1 MNIFEQLD
9 MLLTEAESSS
19 KVKESDIPI
28 HPEME
33 TKEQGEIAAAEKVR
47 KLFQKL
53 KMGSSGD
60 DAVNDGKPEIPDDII
75 DPMLKEPPK
84 SVKDKTFEKNKL
96 AGWDEKSEEKVEKE
110 VEFENDEK
118 EDDEFDDF
126 DYRQNSFGDE
136 EDDEDD
142 ETPDSGDDDR
152 SEDEKLRDSIDD
164 ALDSLD
170 NDNSTNGGGSGSQGG
185 EDGDDSGANW
195 GDKEDGDGQE
205 GGSEGGSEGGQ
216 ESGKQGK
223 QQKGGQESGSESG
236 QESGSESGQEQDG
249 DNSSNSGGK
258 SGQGKNVSQSARKKR
273 LEDLK
278 KSLDSEGMGEF
289 NDKMEEMKASKDDD
303 GGDDGVVGGQIETPS
318 DETFRKE
325 MQQAGLNNQSIDK
338 MVKEKNTDTTTDYSE
353 EELEELRKQV
363 IDGLEKQCRKNGG
376 SSLATSIAK
385 NSSKRKISDEE
396 WEKILEMFLSQ
407 KSEHKG
413 ENTRANDG
421 YKFGHKN
428 HLWRGAV
435 LPTQS
440 APSKGSI
447 QNIYCFVD
455 FSGSVDK
462 DLVFTFLGKVIDLC
476 VKLEY
481 TNVVVYG
488 VGNNITE
495 PRILDDEAL
504 EHGSKLAVAM
514 TWEYISQQ
522 NPGGGTTNFRA
533 TAKEMNRIKRDEED
547 AIFLVFGDAF
557 WSDPSLGVKWLR
569 YDIDDIN
576 YLDDICMLIYYRE
589 LNSEVRESVGVL
601 VDIVGIKNIITS
613 KAASIHV

>member
-9 MLLTEAESSS
+9 MLLTEAASSS

-33 TKEQGEIAAAEKVR
+33 TKEQGEMAAAEKVL

-53 KMGSSGD
+53 KMGSSGK
-60 DAVNDGKPEIPDDII
+60 DAVNDGKPEIPDDLI

-84 SVKDKTFEKNKL
+84 SKDKTFDKNKL
-96 AGWDEKSEEKVEKE
+96 AGWDEKTDDKVEKE
-110 VEFENDEK
+110 VDVDNDEE
-118 EDDEFDDF
+118 EDDEYDDF
-126 DYRQNSFGDE
+126 NYRQNSFGDDD
-136 EDDEDD
+136 DDEDD
-142 ETPDSGDDDR
+142 DTIDSEDDDM

-170 NDNSTNGGGSGSQGG
+170 NDNDKNGGGSGSQGG
-185 EDGDDSGANW
+185 EEDDDSGANW
-195 GDKEDGDGQE
+195 GDNEDGDGQD
-205 GGSEGGSEGGQ
+205 GGSEGGQ
-216 ESGKQGK
+216 Q
-223 QQKGGQESGSESG
+223 GGQQGGDQGSEGGQQGGQQGGEQSG
-236 QESGSESGQEQDG
+236 QQGGHKGTGSGET
-249 DNSSNSGGK
+249 
-258 SGQGKNVSQSARKKR
+258 QSARKKR

-278 KSLDSEGMGEF
+278 KSLDSKGMGEF
-289 NDKMEEMKASKDDD
+289 NEKMKEMKTATDDD
-303 GGDDGVVGGQIETPS
+303 GRDDGVVGGQIETPS
-318 DETFRKE
+318 DEAFRKE
-325 MQQAGLNNQSIDK
+325 MQQAGLNNKSIDK
-338 MVKEKNTDTTTDYSE
+338 MIKEKNTDTSTDYSE
-353 EELEELRKQV
+353 EELEKLRKQV

-385 NSSKRKISDEE
+385 NASKRKISDEE

-407 KSEHKG
+407 KSKHKG
-413 ENTRANDG
+413 ETTHANDG

-435 LPTQS
+435 LPSQS

-455 FSGSVDK
+455 FSGSVDQ

-504 EHGSKLAVAM
+504 DKGSKLAVAE
-514 TWEYISQQ
+514 TWEYISKQ

-533 TAKEMNRIKRDEED
+533 TAKEMNKIKRDEDD

-557 WSDPSLGVKWLR
+557 WSDPTLGVKWLR
-569 YDIDDIN
+569 YDIDDVH
-576 YLDDICMLIYYRE
+576 YLDDICMMIYYGE
-589 LNSEVRESVGVL
+589 LNSNVRESVGVL

-613 KAASIHV
+613 KASSIHI

>member
-1 MNIFEQLD
+1 MNIFEHLD
-9 MLLTEAESSS
+9 MLLTEAVSSS

-33 TKEQGEIAAAEKVR
+33 TKEQGEMAAAEKVL

-53 KMGSSGD
+53 KMGSGGHDS
-60 DAVNDGKPEIPDDII
+60 VNDGRPEIPDDLI

-84 SVKDKTFEKNKL
+84 SKDKTFDKNKL
-96 AGWDEKSEEKVEKE
+96 AGWDEKPEDKIKKE
-110 VEFENDEK
+110 VDVENDEE

-136 EDDEDD
+136 EDDEDN

-152 SEDEKLRDSIDD
+152 SEDEKLRDSIED
-164 ALDSLD
+164 AIDSLD
-170 NDNSTNGGGSGSQGG
+170 DKDGGGNGSNGSQGG
-185 EDGDDSGANW
+185 EEDDDSGANW
-195 GDKEDGDGQE
+195 GDEEDGDGQE
-205 GGSEGGSEGGQ
+205 GGSEGGQQGGQQNGQQGGDEGSEG
-216 ESGKQGK
+216 E
-223 QQKGGQESGSESG
+223 QQGGQQNSQQNGQQGAHKGSGSGET
-236 QESGSESGQEQDG
+236 
-249 DNSSNSGGK
+249 
-258 SGQGKNVSQSARKKR
+258 QSARKKR
-273 LEDLK
+273 LEGLK
-278 KSLDSEGMGEF
+278 KSLDSKGMGEF
-289 NDKMEEMKASKDDD
+289 NEKMEEMKTSMDD
-303 GGDDGVVGGQIETPS
+303 GGEDDGAVGGQIETPS
-318 DETFRKE
+318 DEAFRKE
-325 MQQAGLNNQSIDK
+325 MQQAGLNSKSIDK
-338 MVKEKNTDTTTDYSE
+338 MIKEKTTDTSTDYSDE
-353 EELEELRKQV
+353 VLEELRKQV

-396 WEKILEMFLSQ
+396 WEQILEMFLSQ

-413 ENTRANDG
+413 KTTHANKG

-435 LPTQS
+435 LPTQG
-440 APSKGSI
+440 APSKGAV

-488 VGNNITE
+488 VGERITE

-504 EHGSKLAVAM
+504 EHGSKLAVSK

-533 TAKEMNRIKRDEED
+533 TAKEMNKIKRDEDD

-557 WSDPSLGVKWLR
+557 WSDSSLGVKWLR

-576 YLDDICMLIYYRE
+576 YLDDICMMIYYNT

-613 KAASIHV
+613 KAASIHE

>member
-9 MLLTEAESSS
+9 MLLTEAETSS
-19 KVKESDIPI
+19 KVSDIPI

-33 TKEQGEIAAAEKVR
+33 TKEQGEWAAAEKVL

-53 KMGSSGD
+53 KMGSSGKD
-60 DAVNDGKPEIPDDII
+60 SVNDGKPEIPDDLI
-75 DPMLKEPPK
+75 DPMLKEQPK
-84 SVKDKTFEKNKL
+84 SSKDKTFDKNKL
-96 AGWDEKSEEKVEKE
+96 AGWDEKPEEKIQKE
-110 VEFENDEK
+110 VEFENDE
-118 EDDEFDDF
+118 EDDDEFDDF
-126 DYRQNSFGDE
+126 NYRQNSFGDE
-136 EDDEDD
+136 EDDE
-142 ETPDSGDDDR
+142 TPDSTDDDR

-170 NDNSTNGGGSGSQGG
+170 NDKGDNQSGGSEGG
-185 EDGDDSGANW
+185 QDGDDSGANW
-195 GDKEDGDGQE
+195 GDEEDGDGQD
-205 GGSEGGSEGGQ
+205 GGSEGGSESGQ
-216 ESGKQGK
+216 QGK
-223 QQKGGQESGSESG
+223 QQKGSQEGGQESGSESG
-236 QESGSESGQEQDG
+236 QSGQEQD
-249 DNSSNSGGK
+249 NSSNSDGK
-258 SGQGKNVSQSARKKR
+258 SGQGKNKSQSARKKR

-278 KSLDSEGMGEF
+278 KSLDSKGMGEF
-289 NDKMEEMKASKDDD
+289 NDKMEEMKTSRDDD
-303 GGDDGVVGGQIETPS
+303 SGDDGIVGGQIETPS
-318 DETFRKE
+318 DEAFRKE
-325 MQQAGLNNQSIDK
+325 MQQAGLNNKSIDK
-338 MVKEKNTDTTTDYSE
+338 MIKEKNTDTTTDYSE

-407 KSEHKG
+407 NSKHKG

-435 LPTQS
+435 LPSQS

-455 FSGSVDK
+455 FSGSVDQ

-488 VGNNITE
+488 VGNDITE

-504 EHGSKLAVAM
+504 EHGSKLAVSK
-514 TWEYISQQ
+514 TWEYITQQ

-533 TAKEMNRIKRDEED
+533 TAKEMNKIKRDEDD

-557 WSDPSLGVKWLR
+557 WSDPNLGVKWLR
-569 YDIDDIN
+569 YDIDDIH
-576 YLDDICMLIYYRE
+576 YLDDICMMIYYKT

-613 KAASIHV
+613 KASSIHE

>member
-9 MLLTEAESSS
+9 MLLTEAVSSS

-33 TKEQGEIAAAEKVR
+33 TKEQGEMAAAEKVL

-53 KMGSSGD
+53 KMGSGGQDS
-60 DAVNDGKPEIPDDII
+60 VNDGRPEIPDDLI

-84 SVKDKTFEKNKL
+84 SKDKTFDKNKL
-96 AGWDEKSEEKVEKE
+96 AGWDEKPEDKIEKE
-110 VEFENDEK
+110 VDVENDE
-118 EDDEFDDF
+118 EVDDEFDDF

-136 EDDEDD
+136 EDDEDN

-152 SEDEKLRDSIDD
+152 SEDEKLRDSIED
-164 ALDSLD
+164 AIDSLD
-170 NDNSTNGGGSGSQGG
+170 DDKDGGGNGSNGSQGG
-185 EDGDDSGANW
+185 EEDDDSGANW
-195 GDKEDGDGQE
+195 GDEEDGDGQE

-216 ESGKQGK
+216 Q
-223 QQKGGQESGSESG
+223 GGQQNGQQGGDEGSEGGQQNSQQNGQQGAHKGSGSGET
-236 QESGSESGQEQDG
+236 
-249 DNSSNSGGK
+249 
-258 SGQGKNVSQSARKKR
+258 QSARKKR
-273 LEDLK
+273 LEGLK
-278 KSLDSEGMGEF
+278 KSLDSKGMGEF
-289 NDKMEEMKASKDDD
+289 NEKMEEMKTSMDD
-303 GGDDGVVGGQIETPS
+303 GGEDDGAVGGQIETPS
-318 DETFRKE
+318 DEAFRKE
-325 MQQAGLNNQSIDK
+325 MQQAGLNSKSIDK
-338 MVKEKNTDTTTDYSE
+338 MIKEKNTDTSTDYSD

-385 NSSKRKISDEE
+385 NASKRKISDEE

-413 ENTRANDG
+413 ESTHANDG

-435 LPTQS
+435 LPSQS
-440 APSKGSI
+440 APSKGAI

-455 FSGSVDK
+455 FSGSVDQ

-488 VGNNITE
+488 VGERITE

-504 EHGSKLAVAM
+504 EHGSKLAVSK

-533 TAKEMNRIKRDEED
+533 TAKEMNKIKRDEDD

-576 YLDDICMLIYYRE
+576 YLDDICMMIYYNT

-613 KAASIHV
+613 KAASIHE

>member
-1 MNIFEQLD
+1 MNIFEHLD
-9 MLLTEAESSS
+9 MLLTEAVSSS

-33 TKEQGEIAAAEKVR
+33 TKEQGEMAAAEKVL

-53 KMGSSGD
+53 KMGSGGHDS
-60 DAVNDGKPEIPDDII
+60 VNDGRPEIPDDLI

-84 SVKDKTFEKNKL
+84 SKDKTFDKNKL
-96 AGWDEKSEEKVEKE
+96 AGWDEKPEDKIKKE
-110 VEFENDEK
+110 VDVENDEE

-136 EDDEDD
+136 EDDEDN

-152 SEDEKLRDSIDD
+152 SEDEKLRDSIED
-164 ALDSLD
+164 AIDSLD
-170 NDNSTNGGGSGSQGG
+170 DDKDGGGNGSNGSQGG
-185 EDGDDSGANW
+185 EEDDDSGANW
-195 GDKEDGDGQE
+195 GDEEDGDGQE

-216 ESGKQGK
+216 Q
-223 QQKGGQESGSESG
+223 GGQQNGQQGGDEGSEGEQQGGQQNSQQNGQQGAHKGSGSGET
-236 QESGSESGQEQDG
+236 
-249 DNSSNSGGK
+249 
-258 SGQGKNVSQSARKKR
+258 QSARKKR
-273 LEDLK
+273 LEGLK
-278 KSLDSEGMGEF
+278 KSLDSKGMGEF
-289 NDKMEEMKASKDDD
+289 NEKMEEMKTSMDD
-303 GGDDGVVGGQIETPS
+303 GGEDDGAVGGQIETPS
-318 DETFRKE
+318 DEAFRKE
-325 MQQAGLNNQSIDK
+325 MQQAGLNNKSIDK
-338 MVKEKNTDTTTDYSE
+338 MIKEKNTDTSTDYSD

-385 NSSKRKISDEE
+385 NASKRKISDEE

-413 ENTRANDG
+413 ESTHANDG

-435 LPTQS
+435 LPSQS
-440 APSKGSI
+440 APSKGAI

-455 FSGSVDK
+455 FSGSVDQ

-488 VGNNITE
+488 VGERITE

-504 EHGSKLAVAM
+504 EHGSKLAVSK

-533 TAKEMNRIKRDEED
+533 TAKEMNKIKRDEDD

-557 WSDPSLGVKWLR
+557 WSDSSLGVKWLR

-576 YLDDICMLIYYRE
+576 YLDDICMMIYYNT

-613 KAASIHV
+613 KAASIHE

>member
-1 MNIFEQLD
+1 MNIFEHLD
-9 MLLTEAESSS
+9 MLLTEAVSSS

-33 TKEQGEIAAAEKVR
+33 TKEQGEMAAAEKVL

-53 KMGSSGD
+53 KMGTGGQDS
-60 DAVNDGKPEIPDDII
+60 VNDGRPEIPDDLI

-84 SVKDKTFEKNKL
+84 SKDKTFDKNKL
-96 AGWDEKSEEKVEKE
+96 AGWDEKPEDKIEKE
-110 VEFENDEK
+110 VDVENDEE

-136 EDDEDD
+136 EDDEDN
-142 ETPDSGDDDR
+142 EAPDSGDDDR
-152 SEDEKLRDSIDD
+152 SEDEKLRDSIED
-164 ALDSLD
+164 AIDSLD
-170 NDNSTNGGGSGSQGG
+170 DDKDVGGNGSNGSQGG
-185 EDGDDSGANW
+185 EEDDDSGANW
-195 GDKEDGDGQE
+195 GDEEDGDGQE
-205 GGSEGGSEGGQ
+205 GGSEGGQQGGQQNGQQGGDEGSEG
-216 ESGKQGK
+216 E
-223 QQKGGQESGSESG
+223 QQGGQQNSQQNGQQGAHKGSGSGET
-236 QESGSESGQEQDG
+236 
-249 DNSSNSGGK
+249 
-258 SGQGKNVSQSARKKR
+258 QSARKKR
-273 LEDLK
+273 LEGLK
-278 KSLDSEGMGEF
+278 KSLDSKGMGEF
-289 NDKMEEMKASKDDD
+289 NEKMDEMKTSMDD
-303 GGDDGVVGGQIETPS
+303 GGEDDGAVGGQIETPS
-318 DETFRKE
+318 DEAFRKE
-325 MQQAGLNNQSIDK
+325 MQQAGLNSKSIDK
-338 MVKEKNTDTTTDYSE
+338 MIKEKNTDTSTDYSD

-385 NSSKRKISDEE
+385 NASKRKISDEE

-413 ENTRANDG
+413 ESTHANDG

-435 LPTQS
+435 LPSQS
-440 APSKGSI
+440 APSKGAI

-455 FSGSVDK
+455 FSGSVDQ

-488 VGNNITE
+488 VGERITE

-504 EHGSKLAVAM
+504 EHGSKLAVSK

-533 TAKEMNRIKRDEED
+533 TAKEMNKIKRDEDD

-557 WSDPSLGVKWLR
+557 WSDSSLGVKWLR

-576 YLDDICMLIYYRE
+576 YLDDICMMIYYNT

-613 KAASIHV
+613 KAASIHE

>member
-1 MNIFEQLD
+1 MNIFEHLD
-9 MLLTEAESSS
+9 MLLTEAVSSS

-33 TKEQGEIAAAEKVR
+33 TKEQGEMAAAEKVL

-53 KMGSSGD
+53 KMGSGGQDS
-60 DAVNDGKPEIPDDII
+60 VNDGRPEIPDDLI

-84 SVKDKTFEKNKL
+84 SKDKTFDKNKL
-96 AGWDEKSEEKVEKE
+96 AGWDEKPEDKIEKE
-110 VEFENDEK
+110 VDVENDEE

-136 EDDEDD
+136 EDDEDN
-142 ETPDSGDDDR
+142 EAPDSGDDDR
-152 SEDEKLRDSIDD
+152 SEDEKLRDSIED
-164 ALDSLD
+164 AIDSLD
-170 NDNSTNGGGSGSQGG
+170 DDKDVGGNGSNGSQGG
-185 EDGDDSGANW
+185 EEDDDSGANW
-195 GDKEDGDGQE
+195 GDEEDGDGQE
-205 GGSEGGSEGGQ
+205 GGSEGGQQGGQQNGQQGGDEGSEG
-216 ESGKQGK
+216 E
-223 QQKGGQESGSESG
+223 QQGGQQNSQQNGQQGAHKGSGSGET
-236 QESGSESGQEQDG
+236 
-249 DNSSNSGGK
+249 
-258 SGQGKNVSQSARKKR
+258 QSARKKR
-273 LEDLK
+273 LEGLK
-278 KSLDSEGMGEF
+278 KSLDSKGMGEF
-289 NDKMEEMKASKDDD
+289 NEKMDEMKTSMDD
-303 GGDDGVVGGQIETPS
+303 GGEDDGAVGGQIETPS
-318 DETFRKE
+318 DEAFRKE
-325 MQQAGLNNQSIDK
+325 MQQAGLNSKSIDK
-338 MVKEKNTDTTTDYSE
+338 MIKEKNTDTSTDYSD

-385 NSSKRKISDEE
+385 NASKRKISDEE

-413 ENTRANDG
+413 ESTHANDG

-435 LPTQS
+435 LPSQS
-440 APSKGSI
+440 APSKGAI

-455 FSGSVDK
+455 FSGSVDQ

-488 VGNNITE
+488 VGERITE

-504 EHGSKLAVAM
+504 EHGSKLAVSK

-533 TAKEMNRIKRDEED
+533 TAKEMNKIKRDEDD

-557 WSDPSLGVKWLR
+557 WSDSSLGVKWLR

-576 YLDDICMLIYYRE
+576 YLDDICMMIYYNT

-613 KAASIHV
+613 KAASIHE

>member
-1 MNIFEQLD
+1 M
-9 MLLTEAESSS
+9 
-19 KVKESDIPI
+19 
-28 HPEME
+28 
-33 TKEQGEIAAAEKVR
+33 
-47 KLFQKL
+47 
-53 KMGSSGD
+53 
-60 DAVNDGKPEIPDDII
+60 I
-75 DPMLKEPPK
+75 DPMLKEAPK
-84 SVKDKTFEKNKL
+84 ASKEKTFEKNKL
-96 AGWDEKSEEKVEKE
+96 TGWDEETDEKIKKE
-110 VEFENDEK
+110 VEIESDDE

-136 EDDEDD
+136 EDDEDN
-142 ETPDSGDDDR
+142 EAPDSGDDDR
-152 SEDEKLRDSIDD
+152 SEDEKLRDSIED
-164 ALDSLD
+164 AIDSLD
-170 NDNSTNGGGSGSQGG
+170 DDKDGGGNGSNGSQGG
-185 EDGDDSGANW
+185 EEDDDSGANW
-195 GDKEDGDGQE
+195 GDEEDGDGQE

-216 ESGKQGK
+216 Q
-223 QQKGGQESGSESG
+223 GGQQNGQQGGDEGSEGGQQGGQQNSQQNGQQGAHKGSGSGET
-236 QESGSESGQEQDG
+236 
-249 DNSSNSGGK
+249 
-258 SGQGKNVSQSARKKR
+258 QSARKKR
-273 LEDLK
+273 LEGLK
-278 KSLDSEGMGEF
+278 KSLDSKGMGEF
-289 NDKMEEMKASKDDD
+289 NEKMEEMKTSMDD
-303 GGDDGVVGGQIETPS
+303 GGEDDGAVGGQIETPS
-318 DETFRKE
+318 DEAFRKE
-325 MQQAGLNNQSIDK
+325 MQQAGLNNKSIDK
-338 MVKEKNTDTTTDYSE
+338 MIKEKNTDTSTDYSD

-385 NSSKRKISDEE
+385 NASKRKISDEE

-413 ENTRANDG
+413 ESTHANDG

-435 LPTQS
+435 LPSQS
-440 APSKGSI
+440 APSKGAI

-455 FSGSVDK
+455 FSGSVDQ

-488 VGNNITE
+488 VGERITE

-504 EHGSKLAVAM
+504 EHGSKLAVSK

-533 TAKEMNRIKRDEED
+533 TAKEMNKIKRDEDD

-557 WSDPSLGVKWLR
+557 WSDSSLGVKWLR

-576 YLDDICMLIYYRE
+576 YLDDICMMIYYNT

-613 KAASIHV
+613 KAASIHE

>member
-1 MNIFEQLD
+1 MNIFEHLD
-9 MLLTEAESSS
+9 MLLTEAVSSS

-33 TKEQGEIAAAEKVR
+33 TKEQGEMAAAEKVL

-53 KMGSSGD
+53 KMGSGGHDS
-60 DAVNDGKPEIPDDII
+60 VNDGRPEIPDDLI

-84 SVKDKTFEKNKL
+84 SKDKTFDKNKL
-96 AGWDEKSEEKVEKE
+96 AGWDEKPEDKIEKE
-110 VEFENDEK
+110 VDVENDEE

-136 EDDEDD
+136 EDDEDN

-152 SEDEKLRDSIDD
+152 SEDEKLRDSIED
-164 ALDSLD
+164 AIDSLD
-170 NDNSTNGGGSGSQGG
+170 DDKDGGGNGSQGG
-185 EDGDDSGANW
+185 EEDDDSGANW
-195 GDKEDGDGQE
+195 GDEEDGDGQE
-205 GGSEGGSEGGQ
+205 GGSEGGQQGGQQNGQQGGDEGSEG
-216 ESGKQGK
+216 E
-223 QQKGGQESGSESG
+223 QQGGQQNGQQNGQQGAHKGSGSGET
-236 QESGSESGQEQDG
+236 
-249 DNSSNSGGK
+249 
-258 SGQGKNVSQSARKKR
+258 QSARKKR
-273 LEDLK
+273 LEGLK
-278 KSLDSEGMGEF
+278 KSLDSKGMGEF
-289 NDKMEEMKASKDDD
+289 NEKMEEMKTSMDD
-303 GGDDGVVGGQIETPS
+303 GGEDDGAVGGQIETPS
-318 DETFRKE
+318 DEAFRKE
-325 MQQAGLNNQSIDK
+325 MQQAGLNSKSIDK
-338 MVKEKNTDTTTDYSE
+338 MIKEKNTDTSTDYSD

-385 NSSKRKISDEE
+385 NASKRKISDEE

-413 ENTRANDG
+413 ESAHANDG

-435 LPTQS
+435 LPSQS
-440 APSKGSI
+440 APSKGAI

-455 FSGSVDK
+455 FSGSVDQ

-488 VGNNITE
+488 VGERITE

-504 EHGSKLAVAM
+504 EHGSKLAVSK

-533 TAKEMNRIKRDEED
+533 TAKEMNKIKRDEDD

-576 YLDDICMLIYYRE
+576 YLDDICMMIYYNT

-613 KAASIHV
+613 KAASIHA

>member
-1 MNIFEQLD
+1 
-9 MLLTEAESSS
+9 
-19 KVKESDIPI
+19 
-28 HPEME
+28 
-33 TKEQGEIAAAEKVR
+33 
-47 KLFQKL
+47 
-53 KMGSSGD
+53 MGSSGQD
-60 DAVNDGKPEIPDDII
+60 TVNDGRPEIPDDLI

-84 SVKDKTFEKNKL
+84 SKDKTFDKNKL
-96 AGWDEKSEEKVEKE
+96 AGWDEKSEDKVEKE
-110 VEFENDEK
+110 VDVENDEE

-126 DYRQNSFGDE
+126 NYRQNSFGDE
-136 EDDEDD
+136 EDDEDN
-142 ETPDSGDDDR
+142 ETPDSEEDDR
-152 SEDEKLRDSIDD
+152 SEDEKLRDSIED
-164 ALDSLD
+164 AIDSLD
-170 NDNSTNGGGSGSQGG
+170 NDKSQNGGGSGSQGG
-185 EDGDDSGANW
+185 EEDDDSGANW

-216 ESGKQGK
+216 QGE
-223 QQKGGQESGSESG
+223 QQNGQQGGQQGEQQGR
-236 QESGSESGQEQDG
+236 QQDG
-249 DNSSNSGGK
+249 QQGGHNGSGG
-258 SGQGKNVSQSARKKR
+258 GETQSARKKR
-273 LEDLK
+273 LEGLK

-289 NDKMEEMKASKDDD
+289 NEKMEEMKTSVDDD

-318 DETFRKE
+318 DEAFRKE
-325 MQQAGLNNQSIDK
+325 MQQAGINNQSIDK
-338 MVKEKNTDTTTDYSE
+338 MIKEKNTDTTTDYSD

-385 NSSKRKISDEE
+385 NASKRKISDEE

-440 APSKGSI
+440 APSKGAI

-455 FSGSVDK
+455 FSGSVDQ

-504 EHGSKLAVAM
+504 EHGSKLAVSK
-514 TWEYISQQ
+514 TWEYISRQ

-533 TAKEMNRIKRDEED
+533 TAKEMNKIKRDEDD

-576 YLDDICMLIYYRE
+576 YLDDICMMIYYQT

-613 KAASIHV
+613 KASSIHD

>member
-9 MLLTEAESSS
+9 MLLTEAETSS

-33 TKEQGEIAAAEKVR
+33 TKEQGELAAAEKVR

-53 KMGSSGD
+53 SMGSSGD

-84 SVKDKTFEKNKL
+84 SVKDKTFDKNKL
-96 AGWDEKSEEKVEKE
+96 TDWDEKSEDKVEKE
-110 VEFENDEK
+110 IDVENDE
-118 EDDEFDDF
+118 EDDDEFDDF
-126 DYRQNSFGDE
+126 NYRQNSFGDDE
-136 EDDEDD
+136 DSEDDDA
-142 ETPDSGDDDR
+142 PDSEDDDR
-152 SEDEKLRDSIDD
+152 SEDEKLRDSIED

-170 NDNSTNGGGSGSQGG
+170 DDKEGSGGGSGSKGG
-185 EDGDDSGANW
+185 EENEESGANW
-195 GDKEDGDGQE
+195 GDEEEGDGQD
-205 GGSEGGSEGGQ
+205 GGSAGGSEGGQ
-216 ESGKQGK
+216 KSG
-223 QQKGGQESGSESG
+223 QKGGSEGPEGGQQGGQQGEQKEGSSSGHNGSGSGET
-236 QESGSESGQEQDG
+236 
-249 DNSSNSGGK
+249 
-258 SGQGKNVSQSARKKR
+258 QSARKRR
-273 LEDLK
+273 LEGLK
-278 KSLDSEGMGEF
+278 KSLDSEGIGEF
-289 NDKMEEMKASKDDD
+289 NEKMEEMKASKDDD
-303 GGDDGVVGGQIETPS
+303 SGDDGVVGGQIQTPS
-318 DETFRKE
+318 DEAFRKE
-325 MQQAGLNNQSIDK
+325 MQQAGLNNQAIDK

-353 EELEELRKQV
+353 EELEQLRKQV

-396 WEKILEMFLSQ
+396 WEQILEMFLSQ

-413 ENTRANDG
+413 KTTHANKG

-435 LPTQS
+435 LPTQG
-440 APSKGSI
+440 APSKGAV

-488 VGNNITE
+488 VGEKITE
-495 PRILDDEAL
+495 PRILDEEAL
-504 EHGSKLAVAM
+504 EHGSKLAVSM
-514 TWEYISQQ
+514 TWEYINKQ
-522 NPGGGTTNFRA
+522 NPGTGTTNFRA
-533 TAKEMNRIKRDEED
+533 TAKEMNRIKRDEDD

-576 YLDDICMLIYYRE
+576 YLDDICMMIYYNT
-589 LNSEVRESVGVL
+589 LNSEVREAVGVL

-613 KAASIHV
+613 KAASIHE

>member
-1 MNIFEQLD
+1 MNIFEQLN
-9 MLLTEAESSS
+9 MLLTEAASSS

-28 HPEME
+28 HPDME
-33 TKEQGEIAAAEKVR
+33 TKEQGEMAAAEKVL

-53 KMGSSGD
+53 KMGSSGKD
-60 DAVNDGKPEIPDDII
+60 TVNDGRPEIPDDMI

-84 SVKDKTFEKNKL
+84 SVKDKTFDKNKL
-96 AGWDEKSEEKVEKE
+96 AGWDEEPEEKIEKE
-110 VEFENDEK
+110 VEFENDEE

-126 DYRQNSFGDE
+126 NYRQNSFGDH

-142 ETPDSGDDDR
+142 ETTDSEDDDL
-152 SEDEKLRDSIDD
+152 SEDEKLRDSIED

-170 NDNSTNGGGSGSQGG
+170 NDNTTNGGGSGSQGG

-205 GGSEGGSEGGQ
+205 GGQQGGKQGGQQNGQEGGSEGGSEGGQ
-216 ESGKQGK
+216 QNG
-223 QQKGGQESGSESG
+223 QQNGS
-236 QESGSESGQEQDG
+236 
-249 DNSSNSGGK
+249 SGGNK
-258 SGQGKNVSQSARKKR
+258 GTGSGETQSARKKR

-278 KSLDSEGMGEF
+278 KSLDSKGMGEF
-289 NDKMEEMKASKDDD
+289 NEKMEEMKTSMDDD

-338 MVKEKNTDTTTDYSE
+338 MIKEKNTDTSTDYSE
-353 EELEELRKQV
+353 EELEQLRKQV

-385 NSSKRKISDEE
+385 NASKRKISDEE

-407 KSEHKG
+407 NSKHKG
-413 ENTRANDG
+413 ETTHANDG

-435 LPTQS
+435 LPSQS

-455 FSGSVDK
+455 FSGSVDQ

-504 EHGSKLAVAM
+504 EHGSKLAVSN
-514 TWEYISQQ
+514 TWGYISQQ

-557 WSDPSLGVKWLR
+557 WSDMNLGVKWLR
-569 YDIDDIN
+569 YDIDDIH
-576 YLDDICMLIYYRE
+576 YLDDICMMIYYEE
-589 LNSEVRESVGVL
+589 LNSNVRESVGVL

-613 KAASIHV
+613 KASSIHT